1 MYDMSSMAMRRGS
14 HPTMTMSA
22 MSLSSLAPSMSSGL
36 MATASPSMM
45 MSSAWDHPST
55 PLGTTVVDSCQN
67 TTTPR
72 FVLSLHEESTWNMV
86 HLINAGASQQLS
98 LSFDE
103 HDFWV
108 VSADGAFVAP
118 QKVQVSALLH
128 TRELEL
134 IGPSSLGRL

>member
-1 MYDMSSMAMRRGS
+1 
-14 HPTMTMSA
+14 
-22 MSLSSLAPSMSSGL
+22 
-36 MATASPSMM
+36 MM

-55 PLGTTVVDSCQN
+55 PLGTTIVDSCQN